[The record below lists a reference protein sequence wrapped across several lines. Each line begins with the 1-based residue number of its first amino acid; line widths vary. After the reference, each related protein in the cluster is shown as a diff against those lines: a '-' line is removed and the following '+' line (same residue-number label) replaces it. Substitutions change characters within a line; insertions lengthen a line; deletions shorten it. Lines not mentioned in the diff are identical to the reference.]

1 MKNLEKSGLKNVYRL
16 TGDDA
21 IEIEKALEIITAR
34 AGVAMPEINQTIF
47 TDETFDAEKIILSCQ
62 QMPFLSDKRLVIV
75 KNMAKV
81 KDADIKKLEE
91 YCAAPAPE
99 TILVFQEIVGQNVFS
114 KLSAEKVLCKKLEK
128 PALVEIVNAA
138 FSGTTKTIT
147 PAAANLLVD
156 FCNNDQLLIQNELSK
171 LLFAQNDMID
181 EDLVKKLVKKSD
193 EYSVFEISTALT
205 YGQGDKAIK
214 LMKKMLET
222 MEFPVILGLIAAHF
236 RRMLYANLA
245 EGTNAEIASLLGVKE
260 FAIAKA
266 KTLAK
271 NIKPSAIL
279 QINNLILQIDYDIK
293 SGKMNAENAMYFLV
307 FKICNFVKG
316 GK

>member
-21 IEIEKALEIITAR
+21 IEIEKALDIITAR
-34 AGVAMPEINQTIF
+34 AGVTMPEINQTIF

-81 KDADIKKLEE
+81 KEADIKKLEE
-91 YCAAPAPE
+91 YCKTPAPE

-147 PAAANLLVD
+147 PAATGLLVD

-171 LLFAQNDMID
+171 LLFAQNDVID

-222 MEFPVILGLIAAHF
+222 MEFPVILGLISAHF

-245 EGTNAEIASLLGVKE
+245 EGTNAEIANLLGVKE

-271 NIKPSAIL
+271 HIKPSAIL

-307 FKICNFVKG
+307 FKICNLVKG

>member
-81 KDADIKKLEE
+81 KEADIKKLEE
-91 YCAAPAPE
+91 YCKSPAPE

-128 PALVEIVNAA
+128 PALVENVNAA
-138 FSGTTKTIT
+138 FSGTTK
-147 PAAANLLVD
+147 
-156 FCNNDQLLIQNELSK
+156 
-171 LLFAQNDMID
+171 
-181 EDLVKKLVKKSD
+181 
-193 EYSVFEISTALT
+193 
-205 YGQGDKAIK
+205 
-214 LMKKMLET
+214 
-222 MEFPVILGLIAAHF
+222 
-236 RRMLYANLA
+236 
-245 EGTNAEIASLLGVKE
+245 
-260 FAIAKA
+260 
-266 KTLAK
+266 
-271 NIKPSAIL
+271 
-279 QINNLILQIDYDIK
+279 
-293 SGKMNAENAMYFLV
+293 
-307 FKICNFVKG
+307 
-316 GK
+316 

>member
-21 IEIEKALEIITAR
+21 IQIEKALDIICSK
-34 AGVAMPEINQTIF
+34 AGVSMPEINQTIF
-47 TDETFDAEKIILSCQ
+47 TDETFDAEKIVLSCQ

-81 KDADIKKLEE
+81 KDADIKKLED
-91 YCAAPAPE
+91 YCKTPAPE
-99 TILVFQEIVGQNVFS
+99 TILVFQEIVGLNVFS
-114 KLSAEKVLCKKLEK
+114 KLSAEKVICKKLEK

-138 FSGTTKTIT
+138 FSGTSKKIT
-147 PAAANLLVD
+147 PAAAALLVD

-171 LLFAQNDMID
+171 LLFAAQNEID
-181 EDLVKKLVKKSD
+181 EDVVKKLVKKSD
-193 EYSVFEISTALT
+193 EYSVFEISTALSC
-205 YGQGDKAIK
+205 GQGDKAIK

-222 MEFPVILGLIAAHF
+222 MEFPVILGLISAHF

-245 EGTNAEIASLLGVKE
+245 EGTNGEIANLLGVKE
-260 FAIAKA
+260 FAVAKA

-271 NIKPSAIL
+271 HIKPSAIL

-307 FKICNFVKG
+307 LQICHLVKG
-316 GK
+316 EK